1 MNWTELV
8 LTCTKLEFCDAEC
21 YLTDKA
27 AEIIVQNVAGSDLEL
42 SSKEYVERPM
52 YATKR
57 IINFVD
63 LQEVTF

>member
-1 MNWTELV
+1 
-8 LTCTKLEFCDAEC
+8 
-21 YLTDKA
+21 LTDKA

-42 SSKEYVERPM
+42 SSKEHVERPM